1 MLRLALDKAARS
13 WDPDL
18 MYSAISAACS
28 GDPCERGSDIQSCAR
43 LIKEKL
49 YDLQVVGQGWP
60 GGGTWWDQSSLWA
73 VHVAVSSTFVGS
85 EAAAVELQQ
94 PVAAPLLCCLQRL
107 RESVVSSLTMCP
119 IVCLFVEVTLFNKHL
134 YNIVYRFVDFY
145 VFVSFKLVES
155 VQ

>member
-49 YDLQVVGQGWP
+49 YDLQVVGQGDP
-60 GGGTWWDQSSLWA
+60 GGTWWDQSWLWG
-73 VHVAVSSTFVGS
+73 VSCGV
-85 EAAAVELQQ
+85 EPVCELKVAAV
-94 PVAAPLLCCLQRL
+94 A
-107 RESVVSSLTMCP
+107 
-119 IVCLFVEVTLFNKHL
+119 
-134 YNIVYRFVDFY
+134 
-145 VFVSFKLVES
+145 
-155 VQ
+155 

>member
-49 YDLQVVGQGWP
+49 YDLQVVGQG
-60 GGGTWWDQSSLWA
+60 GHGGTKL
-73 VHVAVSSTFVGS
+73 VCGV
-85 EAAAVELQQ
+85 
-94 PVAAPLLCCLQRL
+94 LL
-107 RESVVSSLTMCP
+107 VVSSL
-119 IVCLFVEVTLFNKHL
+119 
-134 YNIVYRFVDFY
+134 
-145 VFVSFKLVES
+145 FVSSEV
-155 VQ
+155 VAVA